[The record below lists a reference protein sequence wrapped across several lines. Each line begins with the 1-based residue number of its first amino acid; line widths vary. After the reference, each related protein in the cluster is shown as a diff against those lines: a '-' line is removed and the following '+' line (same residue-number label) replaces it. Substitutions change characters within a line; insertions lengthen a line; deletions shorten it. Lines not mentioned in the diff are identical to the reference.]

1 MDQFSTDFITFL
13 QSKGWYDAAMSD
25 DEVVFFSYE
34 GEGYFYM
41 ITDNGQTPD
50 YLSIMT
56 VPYHIP
62 DSAVDF
68 FCKLAVKLNN
78 LHDKTTIG
86 IFAKQFA
93 QGIDDNLLYYQFTV
107 PKALMTNYELAVQI
121 GCQALQ
127 ETQRDFDAEVN
138 RYIDLEHSSGDQ
150 WIFLNEPKEN
160 KHGHCCGDHHHG
172 EGECCGGHH
181 HGEGECCGGHHHDE
195 EGESHCCCHH
205 NEQ

>member
-1 MDQFSTDFITFL
+1 MDQFSTDFIAFL

-25 DEVVFFSYE
+25 DEVVFFSYQ

-41 ITDNGQTPD
+41 ITDNGKTPD

-68 FCKLAVKLNN
+68 FCQLAVKLNN

-86 IFAKQFA
+86 LFAKRFA

-107 PKALMTNYELAVQI
+107 PKALMSDFERAVQI
-121 GCQALQ
+121 GCDAIQ
-127 ETQRDFDAEVN
+127 EAQRDFDAEVN
-138 RYIDLEHSSGDQ
+138 RYIDLEHSTDDHWVFFDAPNPDVHSHHD
-150 WIFLNEPKEN
+150 
-160 KHGHCCGDHHHG
+160 GHCCH
-172 EGECCGGHH
+172 
-181 HGEGECCGGHHHDE
+181 HHHDD
-195 EGESHCCCHH
+195 GHCCHH
-205 NEQ
+205 DEQ